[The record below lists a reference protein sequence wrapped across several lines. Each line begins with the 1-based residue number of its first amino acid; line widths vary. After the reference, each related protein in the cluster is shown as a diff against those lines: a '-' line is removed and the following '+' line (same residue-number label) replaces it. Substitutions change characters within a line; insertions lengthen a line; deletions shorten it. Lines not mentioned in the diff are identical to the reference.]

1 MKLDEHSQD
10 EIQDQSTSDPQ
21 VFRGSNQS
29 GLRDYNERLVLSM
42 IQRSGAIPGVEI
54 ARRAGLSPQTVSVIL
69 RSLEADGLLE
79 RGTPQRGRVG
89 KPSIPMGLNPEGLFS
104 VGVKIGRRSA
114 DLVLTD
120 FLGKTRQLLQTT
132 YRYPM
137 PEAILGFLKSGLTS
151 FREALGDQAADR
163 ISGIGIA
170 MPFEIWNWSET
181 IGAPPND
188 IAAWRD
194 LDFAAEIGQF
204 TNLPVF
210 IENDATAACRAEHVY
225 GLGRTYRD
233 FAYFF
238 VGSFIGGCVVLNHAV
253 FEGARGNAGAFGS
266 LPVRLST
273 GEDKQLIDVASL
285 YRLEADLA
293 RKGIEPARIWASP
306 QDWHDFP
313 EVLENW
319 IDYTARHLA
328 RAALTVCA
336 VIDFEAV
343 VIDGAFPEDVR
354 TRLID
359 RVRNNIVDLDQR
371 GLFPPVIAEG
381 TVGRNARA
389 MGAACSPVFN
399 QFLLNTLGGLSQS
412 S

>member
-1 MKLDEHSQD
+1 M
-10 EIQDQSTSDPQ
+10 
-21 VFRGSNQS
+21 
-29 GLRDYNERLVLSM
+29 
-42 IQRSGAIPGVEI
+42 
-54 ARRAGLSPQTVSVIL
+54 
-69 RSLEADGLLE
+69 
-79 RGTPQRGRVG
+79 
-89 KPSIPMGLNPEGLFS
+89 
-104 VGVKIGRRSA
+104 
-114 DLVLTD
+114 
-120 FLGKTRQLLQTT
+120 
-132 YRYPM
+132 
-137 PEAILGFLKSGLTS
+137 
-151 FREALGDQAADR
+151 
-163 ISGIGIA
+163 
-170 MPFEIWNWSET
+170 
-181 IGAPPND
+181 
-188 IAAWRD
+188 
-194 LDFAAEIGQF
+194 
-204 TNLPVF
+204 
-210 IENDATAACRAEHVY
+210 
-225 GLGRTYRD
+225 
-233 FAYFF
+233 
-238 VGSFIGGCVVLNHAV
+238 

-266 LPVRLST
+266 LPIRLST

-354 TRLID
+354 TRLIN
-359 RVRNNIVDLDQR
+359 RVRENIVDLDQR